1 MTTNTRPVPN
11 TQSAIAATADGKIRV
26 FLITPWTQFFQQ
38 FVQKAPAAVPITLP
52 NPLPTSDTP
61 FLYTANQRGKI
72 MIDWYRGTS
81 PPLPVTPPDPPP
93 IVTFSRGDLSSNPFT
108 IDLTGVH
115 IIPIAIGDTISV
127 YRTLVGTQPYTLN
140 FLGD

>member
-52 NPLPTSDTP
+52 NPLPTQASP
-61 FLYTANQRGKI
+61 FSYTANQRGKL
-72 MIDWYRGTS
+72 MIDWYRGST
-81 PPLPVTPPDPPP
+81 TPPVPADPPP

-127 YRTLVGTQPYTLN
+127 YRTLAATQPYTLN

>member
-52 NPLPTSDTP
+52 KPLPTIASP
-61 FLYTANQRGKI
+61 FSYTANQRGKI
-72 MIDWYRGTS
+72 MIDWHRATL
-81 PPLPVTPPDPPP
+81 PPLPVTPEDPPP
-93 IVTFSRGDLSSNPFT
+93 FVTFSRGDLSSNPFT

-115 IIPIAIGDTISV
+115 IIPIAIGDTIEAYANPSAS
-127 YRTLVGTQPYTLN
+127 YPFSIS

>member
-11 TQSAIAATADGKIRV
+11 TQSAIAATSDGKIKV

-52 NPLPTSDTP
+52 KPLPTSDTP
-61 FLYTANQRGKI
+61 FSYTANQRGKI
-72 MIDWYRGTS
+72 MIDWYRGST
-81 PPLPVTPPDPPP
+81 TPPVPADPPP

-115 IIPIAIGDTISV
+115 IIPIAIGDTIEAYANPSAS
-127 YRTLVGTQPYTLN
+127 YPFSIS